1 MIGRLAVIE
10 APEAK
15 MRVIATLDY
24 FSQVL
29 LKPIHDE
36 IFRNL
41 RKLSTDRTFTQDP

>member
-41 RKLSTDRTFTQDP
+41 RKFPSDRTFTQDP